1 MHKAIPR
8 SRRQG
13 TSSAGLTDEVSFSY
27 NKKKFLNIKIKK
39 GMYMDSNIK
48 TKPKQH
54 RAKTVLII
62 LTHSCNLSCSYCYEH
77 HKNAEKMSKE
87 MAKEIIE
94 KEMLEQDGLDRE
106 FEFFGGEPFLE
117 FEMVKEL
124 YDFLNNRKWD
134 KRWIVQF
141 TTNGVLVHGEIQK
154 WLKERSNNIRLGLS
168 ADGTPEMHNANRS
181 NSYDSIDFAFFAAAG
196 TDIKMTVS
204 TETLPHLSEGIIHL
218 HKLGFTSIGAN
229 LAFGIDWSDDANVAV
244 FSSELM
250 KLADFYLENPDVHP
264 SDILNM
270 PIDTIYSGSRSY
282 ATRFC
287 SAGVELA
294 AYEIDG
300 TRYPCHTFAPISAG
314 PEIAKKALDIEFV
327 DKISLDEF
335 DEKCRQCI
343 VASICPNCYGINF
356 STTGS
361 IYSKDDSYCR
371 MLKVQFL
378 VNANFRY
385 RQYLAGMLD
394 LKPENEYRLL
404 NNIALIQRL
413 EV

>member
-1 MHKAIPR
+1 M
-8 SRRQG
+8 
-13 TSSAGLTDEVSFSY
+13 D
-27 NKKKFLNIKIKK
+27 NNIKI
-39 GMYMDSNIK
+39 
-48 TKPKQH
+48 KPKQH

-62 LTHSCNLSCSYCYEH
+62 LTHSCNLGCSYCYEH
-77 HKNAEKMSKE
+77 HKNAEKMSIE

-117 FEMVKEL
+117 FEMIKEL
-124 YDFLNNRKWD
+124 YDFLNNCTWD

-154 WLKERSNNIRLGLS
+154 WLKERSDKIRLGLS
-168 ADGTPEMHNANRS
+168 ADGTREMHNANRS
-181 NSYDSIDFAFFAAAG
+181 NSYDLIDFAFFAEAG

-218 HKLGFTSIGAN
+218 HNLGFTSIGAN
-229 LAFGIDWSDDANVAV
+229 LAFGIDWSDDVNVAV
-244 FSSELM
+244 FSNELM
-250 KLADFYLENPDVHP
+250 KLADFYLKNPDVHP

-270 PIDTIYSGSRSY
+270 PIDTIYPGSRSY

-314 PEIAKKALDIEFV
+314 PEIAKKALGIEFV

-371 MLKVQFL
+371 MIKVQFL

-394 LKPENEYRLL
+394 LKPEDEYRLL
-404 NNIALIQRL
+404 NNITLIQQL